1 MNLWLG
7 VGVLVL
13 VALGVLLVP
22 LWRATKA
29 RAPSLVDAGLPEDA
43 SRSVRRWLSLGLL
56 VTLPAATAALYLYLG
71 APTILQE
78 QALTQAHAAYDTDAM
93 IQALEAKLRDKPDD
107 AEGWFTLGRAYI
119 VLQRPDDA
127 ERAFAR
133 ASQLA
138 PKEARMLSQQA
149 EAIALKSGSLQ
160 GRPMEL
166 ILQALDLDY
175 EDEKALELAGLAAYQ
190 QQQWAQS
197 LHFWRR
203 LMKKLPKDSE
213 AYEEIGRAVRIAE
226 RSKDPHLRAAAKT
239 LLGGIHGLVGEF
251 ELAATTLRE
260 AIRLS
265 EVVHDD
271 RSRCFAW
278 SDLLAVEYNLGHTDQ
293 VLALSE
299 LALGA
304 CERIDD
310 VRLLTDVISSRGSS
324 LSDKGRYAEAKVLLE
339 DAVRRRELAYGPK
352 DRRTSAMLSPA
363 PVADISSITRVM
375 VRCCASSAR

>member
-213 AYEEIGRAVRIAE
+213 AYEEIGRAVRF
-226 RSKDPHLRAAAKT
+226 
-239 LLGGIHGLVGEF
+239 LLSDEASYITATELVVDGG
-251 ELAATTLRE
+251 
-260 AIRLS
+260 
-265 EVVHDD
+265 
-271 RSRCFAW
+271 
-278 SDLLAVEYNLGHTDQ
+278 N
-293 VLALSE
+293 
-299 LALGA
+299 
-304 CERIDD
+304 
-310 VRLLTDVISSRGSS
+310 ISSQR
-324 LSDKGRYAEAKVLLE
+324 
-339 DAVRRRELAYGPK
+339 
-352 DRRTSAMLSPA
+352 M
-363 PVADISSITRVM
+363 
-375 VRCCASSAR
+375 